1 MPKSPGYSLTGIAKE
16 WGSQA
21 ELLGRLSTQRRLI
34 QAPEGEELKCCN
46 KHVSHN
52 YHVLRPLLEA
62 VAQQPNWELFHLDA
76 IYGEIVSIRND
87 MKIPNNQDQV
97 RILSSLSC
105 SASSIQICP

>member
-62 VAQQPNWELFHLDA
+62 VAQQPSWELIHLDA
-76 IYGEIVSIRND
+76 IYGEWLASKQSYQIVTNTCISTGLNR
-87 MKIPNNQDQV
+87 
-97 RILSSLSC
+97 SYST
-105 SASSIQICP
+105 